1 MAVILHGAQLEI
13 DNESGE
19 QVHKVLYQTY
29 CGFEKVI
36 QNLDQ
41 GSKLQTVCSIFG
53 DDKGDNYR
61 SLKPTFQNTVPLF
74 LVPFSLF
81 NFFFFISTLQYVLIS
96 DQKKIEILVGSTN
109 CKLGGIKGGHTNW
122 FK

>member
-81 NFFFFISTLQYVLIS
+81 NFFFHLHIARCPDF
-96 DQKKIEILVGSTN
+96 
-109 CKLGGIKGGHTNW
+109 
-122 FK
+122 

>member
-1 MAVILHGAQLEI
+1 MILHGAELEI

-29 CGFEKVI
+29 CGFENVI

-41 GSKLQTVCSIFG
+41 GSRLQTVCSMFG

-74 LVPFSLF
+74 LDPLFLF
-81 NFFFFISTLQYVLIS
+81 NFYFISTLQDVLIS

-109 CKLGGIKGGHTNW
+109 CKLGGIKGGHTSR

>member
-1 MAVILHGAQLEI
+1 MILHGAQLEI

-19 QVHKVLYQTY
+19 QVHKVLYQIY

-74 LVPFSLF
+74 LDP
-81 NFFFFISTLQYVLIS
+81 LIA
-96 DQKKIEILVGSTN
+96 DRKKIEILVGSIN
-109 CKLGGIKGGHTNW
+109 CKLGGIKGGHTNR

>member
-1 MAVILHGAQLEI
+1 VILHGAQLEI

-41 GSKLQTVCSIFG
+41 GSRLQTVCSIFG
-53 DDKGDNYR
+53 DDKGDN
-61 SLKPTFQNTVPLF
+61 
-74 LVPFSLF
+74 
-81 NFFFFISTLQYVLIS
+81 
-96 DQKKIEILVGSTN
+96 
-109 CKLGGIKGGHTNW
+109 
-122 FK
+122 